1 MTFPGV
7 PCIYYGDET
16 GLEGHDDPYNRSTY
30 PWAWKIKKSFHGI
43 EKIIAKEKYDA
54 LRTGEW
60 IPIYAGD
67 VYGYIRRIQLG
78 TDIW

>member
-43 EKIIAKEKYDA
+43 ENNCLKGKI
-54 LRTGEW
+54 
-60 IPIYAGD
+60 
-67 VYGYIRRIQLG
+67 
-78 TDIW
+78 